1 MSISWSGSA
10 PLEPLHDLAPLPGVL
25 LTAPTNDRFCRLQ
38 AFWPSMCCGSKN
50 KSHRITSNHGRAT
63 SGAEFQQVSHEMSIQ
78 WDHYLREQHRA
89 TIHQAGLHIEVI
101 LWYLVTCQTEPNLP
115 RISLVRSLKQFS
127 REPACDQVEP
137 GQHCIALHSTADGWL
152 MYSSSLSLGDCTAP
166 PPSWCFSASIRFFQN
181 LLKQ

>member
-1 MSISWSGSA
+1 MKRVCTFRTATWPCSAARCAADSPNKRSVLSAASILAFDVLRLKKTNHIESRQSYIWCWVSASFPRNVTPMGS
-10 PLEPLHDLAPLPGVL
+10 LSQ
-25 LTAPTNDRFCRLQ
+25 TT
-38 AFWPSMCCGSKN
+38 
-50 KSHRITSNHGRAT
+50 
-63 SGAEFQQVSHEMSIQ
+63 
-78 WDHYLREQHRA
+78 

-152 MYSSSLSLGDCTAP
+152 MYSSSLSLGDCAAP